1 MREATGIIEDDL
13 LSTVAEA
20 LTSLQHVDS
29 CNRGF
34 TSLRGQFCPLLTK
47 EIKSQGCCRMVL
59 LQSGFLE
66 QGAEKGR
73 EEVEKDWVR
82 CRSYFICICSQ
93 DSSQANIH
101 LQN

>member
-47 EIKSQGCCRMVL
+47 EIKSQGYCRMVL

-66 QGAEKGR
+66 QGGGGEGSGQLPLVLYLYLLAG
-73 EEVEKDWVR
+73 
-82 CRSYFICICSQ
+82 
-93 DSSQANIH
+93 
-101 LQN
+101 